1 MNVPND
7 PLEPEEPTGDGFF
20 FLGGY
25 SPHEASKL
33 FDRFTQSGI
42 AFRARRKTMGY
53 DLTSAILVSVE
64 SARARDA
71 AEIHRDLFG
80 DALPDY
86 NSSFFRDD
94 RNV

>member
-1 MNVPND
+1 MKTPNEV
-7 PLEPEEPTGDGFF
+7 EPEEPTDDGYV

-25 SPHEASKL
+25 SPHDASKL
-33 FDRFTQSGI
+33 FERFTQSGI

-64 SARARDA
+64 SARASDA
-71 AEIHRDLFG
+71 AEIHRDLFD
-80 DALPDY
+80 DALPNYD
-86 NSSFFRDD
+86 SSFFRDR